1 MAPYHGGPPGSLCL
15 HLCRVEQGWR
25 PPPLAKMLQVM
36 TAQESTRAKHYR
48 AVVRWTLRRVHKY
61 SAPYGEAYR
70 GAIGVLS
77 VGNGAIVGE
86 CRRILAV
93 VADLVVVVTVR

>member
-36 TAQESTRAKHYR
+36 TAQELQSGR
-48 AVVRWTLRRVHKY
+48 AVDLKKSTQVLGSVRSHRRIAAL
-61 SAPYGEAYR
+61 SACCLGGKR
-70 GAIGVLS
+70 R
-77 VGNGAIVGE
+77 E
-86 CRRILAV
+86 CRRV
-93 VADLVVVVTVR
+93 SSYTSCRRGSRRRSTVRY

>member
-25 PPPLAKMLQVM
+25 PPSLAKMLQVM

-61 SAPYGEAYR
+61 SAPCGLTGVSRRYR
-70 GAIGVLS
+70 RAVC
-77 VGNGAIVGE
+77 E
-86 CRRILAV
+86 KRRILAV
-93 VADLVVVVTVR
+93 VADLVVVVRYGSI

>member
-25 PPPLAKMLQVM
+25 PPSLAKMLQVM

-48 AVVRWTLRRVHKY
+48 AVVRWTHLKK
-61 SAPYGEAYR
+61 STQ
-70 GAIGVLS
+70 VLGS
-77 VGNGAIVGE
+77 VRSH
-86 CRRILAV
+86 RRIAALSACC
-93 VADLVVVVTVR
+93 L